1 MKNEIK
7 KVQKRI
13 CKLGYSVRD
22 YSGCDV
28 NFDLLVSG
36 KIKVI
41 VGKEN
46 PQSIPDNCDVFALVK
61 NGYIIYYVR
70 PIDGMVGLTKARDAF
85 GKI

>member
-22 YSGCDV
+22 YSEYDIG
-28 NFDLLVSG
+28 FDLLVSG

-46 PQSIPDNCDVFALVK
+46 PKSLPDRCDVFALIK
-61 NGYIIYYVR
+61 SDNIIYFVR
-70 PIDGMVGLTKARDAF
+70 PNNGMVGLTKARDAF